1 MKKIIAILAV
11 LAMSSTLFAFT
22 SEDVYR
28 LGKQDREVTWGV
40 VAYGISISAGQWVM
54 LASTD
59 NQGYDTAA
67 VVTNDNSGYENSP
80 LVYGVAEMSADSGSM
95 IRIVTRG
102 YTTAYVNG
110 ADTSTAAGIAQGAPL
125 ALSYVDGAAG
135 STTVTGGAGVAT
147 SAAQAAGT
155 KVCAVAMAT
164 VASTDTGLYN
174 KYAVYVTCR

>member
-28 LGKQDREVTWGV
+28 LGKQDREVTWAV
-40 VAYGISISAGQWVM
+40 VAANISISSGQWVVM
-54 LASTD
+54 AYSD
-59 NQGYDTAA
+59 GQGYDTGA
-67 VVTNDNSGYENSP
+67 VVTTTATEGAGP
-80 LVYGVAEMSADSGSM
+80 CLGVAEMSADSGSM

-110 ADTSTAAGIAQGAPL
+110 ADTSTAAGIAQGARL
-125 ALSYVDGAAG
+125 GISDVAGAAG
-135 STTVTGGAGVAT
+135 GFGIPENNVDVVGY
-147 SAAQAAGT
+147 AAAS
-155 KVCAVAMAT
+155 